1 MAEEQSKHLLEIKDV
16 KKYFPVTRPGIMKK
30 TIGYVH
36 AVDGVNLYIDEGET
50 LGIVGESGCGKTTL
64 GKCVVHLYDPTEGE
78 ISFRDDS
85 GSMKDLSKLGSREN
99 MEMKRK
105 IQMVFQD
112 PYSAMNPMKYIWT
125 AFDEALKIHGVKERR
140 ERYRIASEMM
150 EAVNLRPDYL
160 YRYPHEFSGGQ
171 LQRICIA
178 RCLALNPKL
187 IVCDEPV
194 SALDVSVQAQILNL
208 MRRLQKEYSLTYIF
222 IAHDIS
228 VVEYMSTRIAVM
240 YLGKIVETAT
250 GENFSTK
257 CMHPYAQALMSA
269 IPIPVPD
276 AKKDEVVLSGDV
288 PSPIR
293 PPKGCRFHPRCRYCT
308 ERCKTE
314 EPELVPVDES
324 GTHLVACHY
333 VREMLQNK
341 LQTEKKEDS
350 NAGQQD
356 ETSAV

>member
-1 MAEEQSKHLLEIKDV
+1 MPSCLSYNQFQKTFCKIYTNNASLVYNYPVSHDCFVFFGQVDSEIRFFSENGAMQAKDAG
-16 KKYFPVTRPGIMKK
+16 PVIR
-30 TIGYVH
+30 
-36 AVDGVNLYIDEGET
+36 VDHIHTYI
-50 LGIVGESGCGKTTL
+50 
-64 GKCVVHLYDPTEGE
+64 
-78 ISFRDDS
+78 
-85 GSMKDLSKLGSREN
+85 
-99 MEMKRK
+99 RK
-105 IQMVFQD
+105 GRWQF
-112 PYSAMNPMKYIWT
+112 WT

-333 VREMLQNK
+333 VREMLQNR
-341 LQTEKKEDS
+341 LQTAKKEES